1 VSGDII
7 FFPSNIVRQQN
18 RFLGGVF
25 HHLKSKETKPQQ
37 HPANTSALFTTMS
50 LFSKKKE
57 KSDTKDKKDKKSST
71 DKKAPKLSASS
82 KHPSSNDLSLKKAN
96 LEQKG
101 INLHVITA
109 N

>member
-1 VSGDII
+1 
-7 FFPSNIVRQQN
+7 
-18 RFLGGVF
+18 
-25 HHLKSKETKPQQ
+25 
-37 HPANTSALFTTMS
+37 MS

-109 N
+109 NWTLSLPKLVNRKKCFRPRV

>member
-1 VSGDII
+1 
-7 FFPSNIVRQQN
+7 
-18 RFLGGVF
+18 
-25 HHLKSKETKPQQ
+25 
-37 HPANTSALFTTMS
+37 MS

-57 KSDTKDKKDKKSST
+57 KSDTKEKKDKKSST
-71 DKKAPKLSASS
+71 DKKAPKLS

>member
-1 VSGDII
+1 
-7 FFPSNIVRQQN
+7 
-18 RFLGGVF
+18 
-25 HHLKSKETKPQQ
+25 
-37 HPANTSALFTTMS
+37 MS

-57 KSDTKDKKDKKSST
+57 KTDSSKDKKDKKGST

-101 INLHVITA
+101 TN
-109 N
+109 